1 MLPFST
7 LTWPLFILSSRII
20 YTDNRLNRTGN
31 LQTYF
36 SRSVDMS
43 CCTCRLYMNVIELC
57 WEHFVFPHFMS
68 DDLCQ
73 LQRMS
78 IWERLKWSFLF
89 LFLFS
94 FSFFLLCWWSIVRCN
109 KEKTNQNLNIQ
120 FLTTFFFNYN
130 DPNIWPNRNDE
141 ISLFVGD
148 KYMEGVCRHFIW
160 RMHDDFSI
168 LLIVETRKKLFYQQ
182 FHWVKCHLRWLDMRG
197 RAMAVYL

>member
-1 MLPFST
+1 MKVDVSCSFSRARSVIIDAIFWTDLGCVERFEVGVLHICWWCMLPFST

-120 FLTTFFFNYN
+120 FLTTFVLIMTIRIFDQIETTKFLCLWET
-130 DPNIWPNRNDE
+130 NIW
-141 ISLFVGD
+141 
-148 KYMEGVCRHFIW
+148 
-160 RMHDDFSI
+160 
-168 LLIVETRKKLFYQQ
+168 
-182 FHWVKCHLRWLDMRG
+182 RG
-197 RAMAVYL
+197 CV